1 MACVTA
7 FELRAELG
15 RADRDVLFVR
25 DVPVRTERCEWTLL
39 NDNLIQFNSIQYNPD
54 QINTVWSNSVQ
65 LNLISFYT

>member
-25 DVPVRTERCEWTLL
+25 DVPVRTGSLSGKGLEIL
-39 NDNLIQFNSIQYNPD
+39 QFHSI
-54 QINTVWSNSVQ
+54 
-65 LNLISFYT
+65 